1 MTLKT
6 FDRTSEGLRDALMSE
21 MEDIRAGVATPA
33 EAQAFAILAEK
44 VIRSLEADLSASRLE
59 DERKRVEYEKQERIR
74 KREAKQ
80 LRLLIEQ
87 KTLQIS
93 GPVSEVSYAS

>member
-44 VIRSLEADLSASRLE
+44 VIRSLEADLSAEKLE
-59 DERKRVEYEKQERIR
+59 DERKHVEYETQDRIR

-80 LRLLIEQ
+80 LRLSVEQ
-87 KTLQIS
+87 SALQIS
-93 GPVSEVSYAS
+93 RTEVVYDA